1 METLHT
7 TDAAPSPPPVEQD
20 AATDTP
26 ESNPL
31 LQSAGAFRDDP
42 FWDEMLDSIRRH
54 RREMDAQWD
63 VPE

>member
-7 TDAAPSPPPVEQD
+7 TDAAPSPPSVEQD
-20 AATDTP
+20 AMIDTP

-31 LQSAGAFRDDP
+31 LQSAGTFQDDP